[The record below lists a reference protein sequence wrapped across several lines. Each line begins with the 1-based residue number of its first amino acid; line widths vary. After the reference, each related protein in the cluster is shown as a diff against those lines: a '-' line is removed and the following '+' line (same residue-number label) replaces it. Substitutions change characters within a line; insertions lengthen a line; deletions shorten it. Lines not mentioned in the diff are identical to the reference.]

1 MKIIDLRSDTVTL
14 PTREMLEAILSAE
27 LGDDQRDGDP
37 TVLKL
42 EELAARKMGKEKAL
56 LVTSGTQGNLVSLLA
71 QTERGD
77 EIIVED
83 DAHIVRSEAGN
94 VACLAGLLVRRLKGN
109 MGVLDPAEVEDVIQ
123 PKSRLAPETKLVC
136 IENTHNRAGGTCW
149 TPEQTKAIGIIAASH
164 GLKLHLDGARIF
176 NASVALNVDVKELV
190 KPVDSLTFCLSKG
203 LSAPLGSLVLGSEE
217 FIQKARRI
225 RQMLGGALRQ
235 AGIIAAPG
243 IIALEKMID
252 RLREDHD
259 NAKLLARGLDEI
271 KGLQVEPKTVQT
283 NIVML
288 NVKQLGIDAVRFV
301 SELERR
307 GVKTSAYS
315 KYYVR
320 FVTHRG
326 IEREHIASALNS
338 IGQVA
343 LGQ

>member
-1 MKIIDLRSDTVTL
+1 VTL

-307 GVKTSAYS
+307 DVKTSAYG